1 MLTCKPECWLSLVCA
16 VQKLLSECQSYRDCQ
31 LPVNHLLFG
40 KDPCPGTTKYL
51 HVDYKCKPSE
61 FSSSVLPP
69 QFPTA
74 SVPITSSSFFVSPPH
89 LGQLNT
95 KDMWCATGGRWSCA
109 ASPPGSWTSMQLS
122 TGEAWA
128 RAAPAP
134 RTWPDH
140 PHSVSLNWIFRW
152 LFFCFLYTGKQR
164 RTFYNVSLKEE
175 KIWVNEITA

>member
-1 MLTCKPECWLSLVCA
+1 MLTSNPECWLSLVCA

-61 FSSSVLPP
+61 FSNSVLPP
-69 QFPTA
+69 QFHTA
-74 SVPITSSSFFVSPPH
+74 SVLITSSSFFCSPP
-89 LGQLNT
+89 LAQLNT
-95 KDMWCATGGRWSCA
+95 KDMWCATGKRWSCA
-109 ASPPGSWTSMQLS
+109 ANPPGSWTSMQLS

-134 RTWPDH
+134 RTWRDH
-140 PHSVSLNWIFRW
+140 PRSVSLNWIFRW
-152 LFFCFLYTGKQR
+152 LFFLHRQTKR
-164 RTFYNVSLKEE
+164 
-175 KIWVNEITA
+175 